1 MPDMLIEFR
10 QYEEVPQLRKD
21 DNVIPAASD
30 IPGMISS
37 LGHPRRRTISIG
49 PQSKAD
55 VYEAIAVRQRK
66 RRDSEAVEQ
75 QDDNDTEIT
84 KHVLAGMDDSAVFI
98 RQETSKNLLTAVG
111 DEEEDRLLFQK
122 VQAPRVR
129 YDVEVVT
136 KLIVYAGM
144 FRTKSH
150 VRCMSVSR

>member
-1 MPDMLIEFR
+1 MLIMFR
-10 QYEEVPQLRKD
+10 QYEEVPSLRKDD

-75 QDDNDTEIT
+75 QDGNDTDIT
-84 KHVLAGMDDSAVFI
+84 RHTINGKDECPAI
-98 RQETSKNLLTAVG
+98 TRQDTATAVQ

-122 VQAPRVR
+122 LQAPRVR

-144 FRTKSH
+144 
-150 VRCMSVSR
+150 

>member
-1 MPDMLIEFR
+1 MLISSR
-10 QYEEVPQLRKD
+10 QYEEVPSLRKD

-37 LGHPRRRTISIG
+37 LGHPRKRTISIG

-75 QDDNDTEIT
+75 QIGNDTEIT
-84 KHVLAGMDDSAVFI
+84 KDSLVGMDDSAVFI
-98 RQETSKNLLTAVG
+98 AQESSNNLPTAVE

-136 KLIVYAGM
+136 KLIVYAGT
-144 FRTKSH
+144 FI
-150 VRCMSVSR
+150 VI